1 MAHKKGRKKLYTA
14 LIVLAILLAV
24 IGVIALVKAMSNNGK
39 SDPYKQTTT
48 QESSNNPSPSKPSTS
63 TNDGDKNSAT
73 TNNQSSSSAASL
85 DPSTVATI
93 DIPPMSIT
101 ASYVKGIGAFE
112 YEVLRT
118 PNGTQYVEF
127 RSTDLVGTKCTN
139 DQGAFASILAS
150 PTDDEAS
157 TLSQKTV
164 VSGTTYGLSL
174 PNATCTSNPDLLAKY
189 QKSFSDAFTLLK
201 KM

>member
-1 MAHKKGRKKLYTA
+1 MAQKKGKRTLITA
-14 LIVLAILLAV
+14 GIVLAILLAV
-24 IGVIALVKAMSNNGK
+24 IGTIAFIKAMGVNGNK
-39 SDPYKQTTT
+39 DPYKQTST
-48 QESSNNPSPSKPSTS
+48 QQTPQTPQSSNSDTSKPSTTPS
-63 TNDGDKNSAT
+63 DGA
-73 TNNQSSSSAASL
+73 TNNSTSTAPKL
-85 DPSTVATI
+85 DPSTVSTI
-93 DIPPMSIT
+93 DISPMNIT
-101 ASYVKGIGAFE
+101 VSYVKGVGAFE

-150 PTDDEAS
+150 PSDDEQA
-157 TLSQKTV
+157 TVSQKTV
-164 VSGTTYGLSL
+164 VDGTTYGLSL
-174 PNATCTSNPDLLAKY
+174 PGATCTSNPDLLAKY

>member
-1 MAHKKGRKKLYTA
+1 MAQKKGRKKLYTA
-14 LIVLAILLAV
+14 LIVLAVLLAV
-24 IGVIALVKAMSNNGK
+24 IGVIALVKAMSGNGK
-39 SDPYKQTTT
+39 DDPYKQTTT

-63 TNDGDKNSAT
+63 TDDGDKNSAT
-73 TNNQSSSSAASL
+73 NNNQSSSATNL

-93 DIPPMSIT
+93 DVPPMNIT

-174 PNATCTSNPDLLAKY
+174 PNSTCTSNPDLLAKY

>member
-1 MAHKKGRKKLYTA
+1 MAQKKGRRTLYTA

-24 IGVIALVKAMSNNGK
+24 IGVIALVKAMTGTNK

-63 TNDGDKNSAT
+63 TDDGDKNNA
-73 TNNQSSSSAASL
+73 TNNQPSSNAANL

-93 DIPPMSIT
+93 DISPMSIT
-101 ASYVKGIGAFE
+101 VSYVKGAGAFE

-127 RSTDLVGTKCTN
+127 RSSDLVGTKCTN

-150 PTDDEAS
+150 PTDDEVS

-164 VSGTTYGLSL
+164 VDGTTYGLSL
-174 PNATCTSNPDLLAKY
+174 PNSTCTSNPDLLAKY

>member
-1 MAHKKGRKKLYTA
+1 MRGEMTKKKGRRALYTA
-14 LIVLAILLAV
+14 LIVLAILLT
-24 IGVIALVKAMSNNGK
+24 VIALIAVVKAIAGNGK
-39 SDPYKQTTT
+39 NDPYKQTTT
-48 QESSNNPSPSKPSTS
+48 QQSSNTDTPKPST
-63 TNDGDKNSAT
+63 TTTDGDKNST
-73 TNNQSSSSAASL
+73 TPPAPKL
-85 DPSTVATI
+85 DPSTVSTI
-93 DIPPMSIT
+93 DIQPMSIT
-101 ASYVKGIGAFE
+101 VSYVKGIDAFE
-112 YEVLRT
+112 YEVLRN

-139 DQGAFASILAS
+139 DQGAFASILAN

-164 VSGTTYGLSL
+164 VDGTTYGLSL
-174 PNATCTSNPDLLAKY
+174 AASTCTSNPDLLAKY